1 VHGHFADN
9 CSAIDLI
16 KFDTPYLGPR
26 IQLMLSQIQFK
37 LNVEEQYL
45 KGIEKMVQLYQME
58 GDKKSRADASARRL
72 ESKQKIVLLK
82 QSLKRYE
89 ELHIDMDVD
98 SADGTYLVDRAT
110 RSLFSWADAMMQ
122 MIVSTCRT

>member
-1 VHGHFADN
+1 MRKYVVADTLVT
-9 CSAIDLI
+9 DLI

-58 GDKKSRADASARRL
+58 GDKKSKADAAARRI
-72 ESKQKIVLLK
+72 ESSQKIVLLK
-82 QSLKRYE
+82 QALKRYE
-89 ELHIDMDVD
+89 ELHIDMDAD
-98 SADGTYLVDRAT
+98 SPDGTFGPRL
-110 RSLFSWADAMMQ
+110 SFWSPSNWPLQ